1 MYSLH
6 CIGYN
11 RKLYPFFLQFH
22 SNDATGRPIYQ
33 LKCETVTD
41 TAVDKI
47 CCGYQNEREIYLFYG
62 RNLSET
68 AGKSS
73 WLIGVHFR
81 SVKDP
86 MTWPY
91 DTINSATIFINSEG
105 RVI

>member
-1 MYSLH
+1 
-6 CIGYN
+6 
-11 RKLYPFFLQFH
+11 
-22 SNDATGRPIYQ
+22 
-33 LKCETVTD
+33 VTD
-41 TAVDKI
+41 TAVDTI

-73 WLIGVHFR
+73 WLIGVDFR